1 MRVPLRGI
9 YAIVDAAEG
18 EPLAQLEAILAGGVR
33 IVQYR
38 AKDGVA
44 HELVAALRRHV
55 HDVGGCLIVND
66 HAHALELADGLHLGQ
81 EDLALHDFTGLRR
94 AHPDKILGLSCPD
107 VLTAH
112 AAESL
117 GADYIG
123 AGSIY
128 ATSSKSDAGAPIGPQ
143 GVRAI
148 VEAVSIPVAAVGGI
162 RHEDLAEVRATGA
175 AMAAVIRAI
184 SRAPDARAAA
194 AALVAAWGA

>member
-1 MRVPLRGI
+1 
-9 YAIVDAAEG
+9 
-18 EPLAQLEAILAGGVR
+18 
-33 IVQYR
+33 
-38 AKDGVA
+38 
-44 HELVAALRRHV
+44 
-55 HDVGGCLIVND
+55 
-66 HAHALELADGLHLGQ
+66 
-81 EDLALHDFTGLRR
+81 
-94 AHPDKILGLSCPD
+94 
-107 VLTAH
+107 
-112 AAESL
+112 L

-123 AGSIY
+123 VGSIY